1 LKRGINIQIYNPSMG
16 VIHCKNELLL
26 SALFFSPE
34 LQQLTWLT
42 IDSVYGM
49 TLIIIE
55 PLVTASYWQT
65 QSTWSKTTIATR
77 PSSVLLFT
85 IWSHTRFNV
94 VHCCTTTD
102 TGAVAVL
109 LKYVDYVH
117 HTTQACACA

>member
-1 LKRGINIQIYNPSMG
+1 MVSIFKSI
-16 VIHCKNELLL
+16 IHQWVLYTARTNCYFRHY
-26 SALFFSPE
+26 FFSPE

-94 VHCCTTTD
+94 VHCR
-102 TGAVAVL
+102 
-109 LKYVDYVH
+109 H
-117 HTTQACACA
+117 